1 MTLIFLAKSIMGFN
15 STIFESIS
23 SDLNLFFI
31 LVYIL
36 SFSFLEKDKFKSNK
50 IFAASI
56 WSKLSVLLL

>member
-1 MTLIFLAKSIMGFN
+1 MGFN